1 MFLLKMQFFS
11 SEPFFLKSPNNVR
24 FTRGTFLSPLKEAS
38 TLSAS
43 FEGIMSELRQ
53 VNNPNID
60 PENSLQG

>member
-1 MFLLKMQFFS
+1 MQFFS

-43 FEGIMSELRQ
+43 FEGIMSELRL